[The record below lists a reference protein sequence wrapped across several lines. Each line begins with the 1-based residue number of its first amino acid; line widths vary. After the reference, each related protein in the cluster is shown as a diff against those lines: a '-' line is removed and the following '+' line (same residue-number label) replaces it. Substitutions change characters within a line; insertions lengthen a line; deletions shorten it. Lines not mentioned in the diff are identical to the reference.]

1 MYVKSSA
8 VKLFFVVEI
17 PGSVVLKCFSNVV
30 SLIPKYFL
38 SRLLGADT
46 AVLYTMFAVILKF
59 YYQGIIRLCFYNFI
73 HSYQTFVGYLFYRGK
88 QWQPIFLQ

>member
-17 PGSVVLKCFSNVV
+17 PGSMVLKCFSNVV

-46 AVLYTMFAVILKF
+46 AVLYTMFAVILK
-59 YYQGIIRLCFYNFI
+59 GIIRLCFYNFI
-73 HSYQTFVGYLFYRGK
+73 HSYQTLVGYLFYRGK

>member
-46 AVLYTMFAVILKF
+46 AVLYTMFAVKILLSRD
-59 YYQGIIRLCFYNFI
+59 YSAL
-73 HSYQTFVGYLFYRGK
+73 
-88 QWQPIFLQ
+88 FLQLHP